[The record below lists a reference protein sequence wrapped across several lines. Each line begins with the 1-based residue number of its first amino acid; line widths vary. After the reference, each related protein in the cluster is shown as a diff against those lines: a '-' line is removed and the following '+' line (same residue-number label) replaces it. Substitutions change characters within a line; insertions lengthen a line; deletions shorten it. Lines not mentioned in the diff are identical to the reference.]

1 MANDTSLTPMME
13 QYFRIKAEVR
23 DAFLFFRLGD
33 FYEMF
38 YEDAKLAAPILGLAL
53 TSRQKVPMCGVPY
66 HAVNSYLTKLLRLG
80 HKVAICDQVED
91 PKSAKGVVKREVIKV
106 LTPGTAVEIES
117 DDAKETTF
125 IASVDL
131 EDDGWG
137 LALADL
143 VSGEMRTVEGDWSDL
158 KTLADE
164 MFRAAPKEILFPEG
178 AEERLGR
185 VLAANGLVSVPK
197 SPAEPWL
204 FDFPQASRVLL
215 DHFGARSL
223 AGFGLADRN
232 RAVSAAGALLYY
244 MKKVRRDS
252 LGLIDRISYLHS
264 GDRLNLDATTIRNL
278 ELVRNLRD
286 GRVKDSLLDVIDF
299 TVTAPGGRLLRAWLL
314 QPLFDTAGIADR
326 LDAVEEALR
335 LTINRQELRELIAAV
350 HDLERLVGKISLAA
364 ANPRDLVAL
373 KMSLGPLPGIQE
385 GIRALSA
392 KLFRDI
398 LGRWDSA
405 SDVVDLIEKAILD
418 EPAFLLTE
426 GGIIKDGHHA
436 ELDDLR
442 SVSRSGKTLIAQIEK
457 RERERTGIGS
467 LKVRYNKVFGY
478 YIEVTKPHLPQVPSD
493 YMRKQTLVGSER
505 FLTPELKDYEE
516 KVLHAEERIGV
527 LEHQLFLEVR
537 EAVARETHR
546 LQRIAADV
554 ACIDVLLSMAEC
566 AARRDYV
573 RPEVDEGEAIVI
585 REGRHPV
592 IEVSQGEPFIP
603 NDTDIDGGDNQI
615 LIITGPNMG
624 GKSTYLRQ
632 VALISILGQ
641 AGSFVPAKS
650 ARLGLVDK
658 IFTRIG
664 AMDFLSVGQSTFM
677 VEMLETAGIL
687 HNATSRSLILL
698 DEVGRGTS
706 TFDGLS
712 IAWAV
717 AEYLHEREGLRA
729 KTLFATHYHELTEL
743 ALTLKR
749 IKNYHVAVKEWKDE
763 VIFLRKIIPGPS
775 DQSYGIHVAKLAG
788 IPRDVID
795 RAREILFNLENQE
808 LDEAGLPR
816 LAYRTRKN
824 HDRSQLMLFAEDR
837 EFALLK
843 DMRSEIEEL
852 DLSSLTPL
860 EVLNI
865 LGGLKNRLKP
875 GTKPQ

>member
-13 QYFRIKAEVR
+13 QYFRIKADHR

-38 YEDAKLAAPILGLAL
+38 YEDAKVAAPLLGLAL

-80 HKVAICDQVED
+80 HKVAICEQVED
-91 PKSAKGVVKREVIKV
+91 PRAAKGVVKREVIKV
-106 LTPGTAVEIES
+106 LTPGTAVEIDS
-117 DDAKETTF
+117 DDAKESLA
-125 IASVDL
+125 IASLDL
-131 EDDGWG
+131 EDGGWG

-143 VSGEMRTVEGDWSDL
+143 ISGGMRTLEGGWPDL

-164 MFRAAPKEILFPEG
+164 MFKAAPKEILCAEG
-178 AEERLGR
+178 AGESLGR
-185 VLAANGLVSVPK
+185 VLAASGLTSVPK
-197 SPAEPWL
+197 SLAEPWL
-204 FDFPQASRVLL
+204 FDYPQASRVLL

-223 AGFGLADRN
+223 AGFGLADKN

-244 MKKVRRDS
+244 MKKVRRDALS
-252 LGLIDRISYLHS
+252 LVDRISYLHAGS
-264 GDRLNLDATTIRNL
+264 HLSLDAVTIRNL

-286 GRVKDSLLDVIDF
+286 GRVKDSLVDVIDF
-299 TVTAPGGRLLRAWLL
+299 TVTPPGGRLLRTWLL
-314 QPLFDTAGIADR
+314 QPLFDVAGIRER
-326 LDAVEEALR
+326 LDAVEEALK
-335 LTINRQELRELIAAV
+335 LTIDRREMREVFAGV
-350 HDLERLVGKISLAA
+350 HDLERLIGKISLAA

-373 KMSLGPLPGIQE
+373 KKSLAPLPAIQE
-385 GIRALSA
+385 GLRPFEAQI
-392 KLFRDI
+392 FRDI
-398 LGRWDSA
+398 SGRWDNA
-405 SDVVDLIEKAILD
+405 EDVAGLIDRAILD

-426 GGIIKDGHHA
+426 GGIIKDGYLA
-436 ELDDLR
+436 ELDELR
-442 SVSRSGKTLIAQIEK
+442 SVSRSGKTFIAQLEK
-457 RERERTGIGS
+457 KERERTGIGS

-478 YIEVTKPHLPQVPSD
+478 YIEVTKPNLPQVPPD

-516 KVLHAEERIGV
+516 KVLHAEERIGE
-527 LEHQLFLEVR
+527 LEHRLFLEAR

-546 LQRIAADV
+546 LQKIAADV
-554 ACIDVLLSMAEC
+554 ASLDVLLALAEC
-566 AARRDYV
+566 AAQRNYV
-573 RPEVDEGEAIVI
+573 RPEVDDGDTIVI
-585 REGRHPV
+585 RDGRHPV

-603 NDTDIDGGDNQI
+603 NDTDLDGGDNQI

-641 AGSFVPAKS
+641 MGSFVPAKS
-650 ARLGLVDK
+650 ATLGLVDR

-677 VEMLETAGIL
+677 VEMLETASIL

-717 AEYLHEREGLRA
+717 AEYLHERDSLRA

-743 ALTLKR
+743 ALTMKR
-749 IKNYHVAVKEWKDE
+749 IKNYHVAVKEWKEE
-763 VIFLRKIIPGPS
+763 VLFLRKINPGPS

-795 RAREILFNLENQE
+795 RAREILFNLEKQE
-808 LDEAGLPR
+808 LDEAGAPR
-816 LAYRTRKN
+816 LAYRTRQGQ
-824 HDRSQLMLFAEDR
+824 DRSQLLLFEADR
-837 EFALLK
+837 EFARLK
-843 DMRSEIEEL
+843 EVKDEIEGL

-860 EVLNI
+860 EALNI
-865 LGGLKNRLKP
+865 LSGLQGRLKP
-875 GTKPQ
+875 GPKPQ